1 MDVEKLDQRVRA
13 PSDEGGPIASF
24 AHEINNPLE
33 SLLNLLYLI
42 EAEPS
47 LTEKTR
53 CYLTLAQR
61 EIQRLSRI
69 ALGVIQEF
77 RSGSGSEDTNVSQLL
92 RSVVDFYK
100 TGFDSR
106 GIWLETRYCTD
117 GKIAVYPGPL
127 RQMFANLL
135 LNAAD
140 AMPQGGKIY
149 ARVSTAREWTG
160 LGRRGLRVTI
170 ADNGCGIAAK
180 DLHRITDTF
189 FTTKGLA
196 GTGLGLAL
204 LKETVAKH
212 HGVLHVR
219 SSTKPG
225 RSGSILAVF
234 LPAG

>member
-1 MDVEKLDQRVRA
+1 MDVEDLGQRARA
-13 PSDEGGPIASF
+13 PSDEAAPVASL

-42 EAEPS
+42 EAEAA
-47 LTEKTR
+47 LTENGR
-53 CYLTLAQR
+53 RYLALAQQ
-61 EIQRLSRI
+61 EVQRLSKI
-69 ALGVIQEF
+69 ALGVIREF
-77 RSGSGSEDTNVSQLL
+77 RSVSGPEDTNVPQLL

-100 TGFDSR
+100 AGFDSR
-106 GIWLETRYCTD
+106 GIGLQTRFCPA

-149 ARVSTAREWTG
+149 ARVSSAREWTG
-160 LGRRGLRVTI
+160 LGRHGLRVTI
-170 ADNGCGIAAK
+170 ADNGCGIAPK
-180 DLHRITDTF
+180 DLPRITDTF

-204 LKETVAKH
+204 LKDTVAKH
-212 HGVLHVR
+212 DGVLRVR

-225 RSGSILAVF
+225 RSGSVLAVF
-234 LPAG
+234 LPAA